1 MVIAMTLISY
11 EPILRKWF
19 VFIFESYFL
28 FIIWWCIC
36 PDWSFDY
43 FHHFIWV
50 LMIISG
56 LWIVFT
62 YTRLSS
68 SKSLQGEIIMSQR
81 RACLLS
87 LRPSQPA
94 SNWFVCSVSSGED
107 WGGLS
112 VWLPRQQTSAG
123 QECEGFHW
131 VKQFFPCNYSQ
142 RETVR
147 GRALENLN
155 I

>member
-1 MVIAMTLISY
+1 
-11 EPILRKWF
+11 
-19 VFIFESYFL
+19 
-28 FIIWWCIC
+28 
-36 PDWSFDY
+36 
-43 FHHFIWV
+43 
-50 LMIISG
+50 MIISG

-123 QECEGFHW
+123 QECGGISLSETILSLY
-131 VKQFFPCNYSQ
+131 YSQ
-142 RETVR
+142 RETVC
-147 GRALENLN
+147 GRASKNINIPENSNSNSFFSISDLPNSCLN
-155 I
+155 RLAMSQTSSFSRSDLSWWAVSSTKG